1 MRLSK
6 KNIKII
12 GAFIKAPIWI
22 SMCLTIFFF
31 VFSLI
36 EKDFIDFYFSV
47 SFIVV
52 LTLIFSYLNLIIFGL
67 PAYFILKKY
76 NLFYSNI
83 ALYFAFIVG
92 FIEGLIFPLV
102 GEQTSFIVSIIFGV
116 SFGICALVVAYPLL
130 KDIRIYSSQNN

>member
-52 LTLIFSYLNLIIFGL
+52 LTLIFSYLNLIIFGF
-67 PAYFILKKY
+67 PAYFLLRKY

-83 ALYFAFIVG
+83 VLYFAFIIG
-92 FIEGLIFPLV
+92 FIQGFIMPLGGL
-102 GEQTSFIVSIIFGV
+102 QTTIITSIIFGA
-116 SFGICALVVAYPLL
+116 SFGICALFVAYPLL
-130 KDIRIYSSQNN
+130 KDIRIYRSQ